1 MNLWTWKKENLPS
14 VRHAVRTAIAATLS
28 VLLARLVG
36 LPEPEWAVIATL
48 VVMQSPLSSTVPLA
62 IQRIVASAVGASLGI
77 VESTYFGAN
86 LVAFA
91 FTIFVL
97 GLVSLVFRL
106 EKVGYSYAGM
116 TLAIIVLIS
125 RHEAPWMVAVHRFA
139 EVSLGILV
147 ALAVVVG
154 GRSNDFAVGQSL
166 NKKRFKRTM
175 RALFKKS
182 EISFLNPRLP
192 ANISSRLIFS
202 GQSLWIT
209 LGKYHEI
216 DSGNAAGR
224 RC

>member
-125 RHEAPWMVAVHRFA
+125 RHEAPWLVAVHRFA

-154 GRSNDFAVGQSL
+154 WREEQRLRGRTIA
-166 NKKRFKRTM
+166 
-175 RALFKKS
+175 
-182 EISFLNPRLP
+182 E
-192 ANISSRLIFS
+192 
-202 GQSLWIT
+202 
-209 LGKYHEI
+209 
-216 DSGNAAGR
+216 
-224 RC
+224 